1 MDLTKKQLNKLMK
14 GDAVQLSHSI
24 LQTMHP
30 DLMSSFGHPLIKKI
44 TRAVREGRGVRIQ
57 LKPEEREV
65 LGGKINWNKVGHDIK
80 SGLKTGAKAVARPL
94 IHGAVTG
101 LTGLATTA
109 IGNPE
114 LAPFIAPVANY
125 AVDRALD
132 KAHLGFGSRG
142 KKERGRPR
150 KLISKMGLGKNN
162 IHIDFNDKGAESE
175 SDSDSDDDMKA
186 CGGSFTT
193 GGTLKSFLKTKIWDK
208 IPASMHQPLID
219 LGNASIKQAGFGGSF
234 TGGSLKDML
243 KHKIWDKIPDK
254 FHQPLIDLGK
264 ASIKQAGFGRK
275 PKMTTQAE
283 GGTLKTML
291 KKKVWDK
298 IPDSMHQP
306 LIDLGKAS
314 IKQAGFGVGKKEV
327 AKVKSL
333 LVNYLKPHVPQ
344 GIKDAKSIADVM
356 FKHGHHAMDSHVVG
370 GKLWHKIKHGAKTI
384 YNYAKPVVKYA
395 GEHAIKMATEYA
407 KPALEEAL
415 GTVAS
420 SYGID
425 PSLAK
430 MGSDMMINAGTELA
444 QNKLNEYTTYNP
456 SQTPEQFYGNMH
468 NDVLTT
474 LQNKSSK
481 IPSSI
486 SKSQSLPHYTDYIP
500 PSSIS
505 SASSSSANPILHDR
519 HHTMVNT
526 HGEHSLTGLGM
537 RRMHRKLY
545 NVDGRVEPM
554 ILGGYMIQTHMGT
567 LLDHTNPAM
576 TPFIQPPN
584 LPQGQVSGGSFRG
597 YGRMQTRYGGS
608 FTD

>member
-264 ASIKQAGFGRK
+264 ASIKQAGFG
-275 PKMTTQAE
+275 
-283 GGTLKTML
+283 
-291 KKKVWDK
+291 
-298 IPDSMHQP
+298 
-306 LIDLGKAS
+306 
-314 IKQAGFGVGKKEV
+314 VGKKEV

-415 GTVAS
+415 GAVAS